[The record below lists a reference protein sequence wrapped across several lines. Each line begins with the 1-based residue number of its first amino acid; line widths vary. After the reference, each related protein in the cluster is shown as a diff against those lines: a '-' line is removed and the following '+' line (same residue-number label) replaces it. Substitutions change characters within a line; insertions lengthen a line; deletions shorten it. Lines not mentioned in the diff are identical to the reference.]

1 MARKIYKARKFQD
14 NNLRSSCEGR
24 HLYNKMCGV
33 PCSAEQWCPP
43 LVSSSSGDP
52 VLAMVISNLSIRIQ
66 QSHNTP
72 TLDWNGDLS
81 KVTDESFRLS
91 IHKFI
96 FDRTVYRRGQT
107 LYFGKYYSKAFYYG
121 LIQMNNPPLVCVC
134 PWRLHSVSVLVSGR
148 VEHNEL
154 LMDSHAATLTTKLLL
169 LGLCSAKLQ
178 I

>member
-1 MARKIYKARKFQD
+1 MKIIRLNFVYSLSIEKFNKLHFMLVGIFFVEVIGVEKYSLLMARKIYKARKFQD

-33 PCSAEQWCPP
+33 LWSAVQWCPP
-43 LVSSSSGDP
+43 GQQSSGDP

-96 FDRTVYRRGQT
+96 FDV
-107 LYFGKYYSKAFYYG
+107 FD
-121 LIQMNNPPLVCVC
+121 
-134 PWRLHSVSVLVSGR
+134 SV
-148 VEHNEL
+148 
-154 LMDSHAATLTTKLLL
+154 
-169 LGLCSAKLQ
+169 
-178 I
+178 

>member
-1 MARKIYKARKFQD
+1 M
-14 NNLRSSCEGR
+14 
-24 HLYNKMCGV
+24 
-33 PCSAEQWCPP
+33 PCSAVQCRPGQC
-43 LVSSSSGDP
+43 SGDP

-148 VEHNEL
+148 AEHNEL

-169 LGLCSAKLQ
+169 MGLCSAKLQ

>member
-33 PCSAEQWCPP
+33 PWSAVQWCPP
-43 LVSSSSGDP
+43 GQQCSGDP

-148 VEHNEL
+148 AEHNEL

>member
-1 MARKIYKARKFQD
+1 MKCRAV
-14 NNLRSSCEGR
+14 S
-24 HLYNKMCGV
+24 
-33 PCSAEQWCPP
+33 PP
-43 LVSSSSGDP
+43 GQSSGDP

-148 VEHNEL
+148 AEHNEL

-169 LGLCSAKLQ
+169 MGLCSDKLQ